1 MNTSRRSGS
10 SHVLATERII
20 AALTA
25 VLAVVTTAWPQW
37 IELLTGADPDR
48 GDGLLEWALVGGLA
62 AAALI
67 SAGLAIREARLL
79 RA

>member
-10 SHVLATERII
+10 SRVLATERII

-25 VLAVVTTAWPQW
+25 VLAVITTAWPQW
-37 IELLTGADPDR
+37 IELLTGADPDG

-62 AAALI
+62 SVALI

-79 RA
+79 HA